1 MDLRELIID
10 EIKNSKMLSSKLI
23 QTVKTEQEREI
34 KETVKIE
41 GNDLNERI
49 LTYIKEKNMELTQDN
64 YEIVKKYLQ
73 DNADEEGILT
83 IKHIIPGKYT
93 DINLI
98 EKCSDEELERFL
110 QLCIFEKLSEIK
122 GDNTRYEYKVESIL
136 DNQSGT
142 ADVTHIERILNSYAE
157 QGWHLKCTF
166 TNEVEAKFSYSFQT
180 CSDTGYGRNSVSN
193 QIIMVFERI
202 VEK

>member
-10 EIKNSKMLSSKLI
+10 EIKNSKMLSIKLI
-23 QTVKTEQEREI
+23 QAVKTEQESEI

-64 YEIVKKYLQ
+64 YEVVKQYLQ
-73 DNADEEGILT
+73 NNADEEGILT
-83 IKHIIPGKYT
+83 IKNIIPAKYT
-93 DINLI
+93 NINLI
-98 EKCSDEELERFL
+98 EECSDEELERFL

-122 GDNTRYEYKVESIL
+122 SDNTRYEYKVESIL

-142 ADVTHIERILNSYAE
+142 TDVTHIERILNSYAE

-166 TNEVEAKFSYSFQT
+166 TNEVETKFSYRFYT
-180 CSDTGYGRNSVSN
+180 NIGHGTNSVSN
-193 QIIMVFERI
+193 QIIMVFERV
-202 VEK
+202 VE